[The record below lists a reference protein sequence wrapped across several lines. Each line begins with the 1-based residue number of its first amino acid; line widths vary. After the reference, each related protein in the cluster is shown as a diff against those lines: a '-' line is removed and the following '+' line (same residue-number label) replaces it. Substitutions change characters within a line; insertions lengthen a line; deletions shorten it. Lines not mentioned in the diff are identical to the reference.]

1 MASRIL
7 GSIRTSSSSERMMTL
22 RSPTG
27 LIVCPGRSKSTP
39 IPDICPARRAVCE
52 RIGPHIRRRSRGLH
66 SRSGLSGTI
75 QRVRTRS
82 RARPRRGHGTTP
94 DKSARVSLSSRSL
107 PGLWTALK
115 PTFPRWM
122 GSIPVLGL
130 DTALATSQT
139 MVFWRRD
146 ARHGGPGHLRAPF
159 GLTAAPEDAL
169 RAQLDPGCL
178 PLRPPSVSMGLGLAD
193 EALRSAPRCG
203 RTARAAPPPPPS
215 GRSRSGRGRSPSR
228 RSSSPFPAGSSAT
241 TARPRPAVR
250 ACGGSWPGCR
260 QRVELEAHRVGPEGR
275 ARQPRPLDGVLALLD
290 VLLRRAAPVEEG
302 DDLLGR
308 ATQVR
313 HDEADARIQLA
324 GMPLDLR
331 DHPARPVP
339 ALRPIAEAR
348 IEASD
353 ILRGAPGGPREQRI
367 VYWKPSAS
375 RYSYTSGSAKA
386 ASPRRFRARAVIAAR
401 LRQLKSFG

>member
-1 MASRIL
+1 MDGVHPRPWAW
-7 GSIRTSSSSERMMTL
+7 
-22 RSPTG
+22 
-27 LIVCPGRSKSTP
+27 
-39 IPDICPARRAVCE
+39 IP
-52 RIGPHIRRRSRGLH
+52 
-66 SRSGLSGTI
+66 
-75 QRVRTRS
+75 
-82 RARPRRGHGTTP
+82 
-94 DKSARVSLSSRSL
+94 
-107 PGLWTALK
+107 
-115 PTFPRWM
+115 
-122 GSIPVLGL
+122 
-130 DTALATSQT
+130 DTALATSQAR
-139 MVFWRRD
+139 VFWRRD

-203 RTARAAPPPPPS
+203 RTARAARPPPPS

-228 RSSSPFPAGSSAT
+228 RSSPPFPAGSSAT

-275 ARQPRPLDGVLALLD
+275 ARQPRPLDRVLALLD
-290 VLLRRAAPVEEG
+290 VLLRRAAAVVEG

-313 HDEADARIQLA
+313 HDEADARVQLA

-331 DHPARPVP
+331 DHPTRPAP

-353 ILRGAPGGPREQRI
+353 IVRGALDGPREQRRDLRLEQAGESCTGSPPPPGTRTHPGARRLHHRAA
-367 VYWKPSAS
+367 VGEGPGHDTAPPPGRAPSRQPCALGTLPARSAHRS
-375 RYSYTSGSAKA
+375 RSPSWLNTNSG
-386 ASPRRFRARAVIAAR
+386 
-401 LRQLKSFG
+401 